1 MNTITKR
8 QLNQQTA
15 QALAAVTPLHPLLIT
30 ERGIARWRIEAV
42 DAPGD
47 PVAKLVAEGRVT
59 PAKANPQDWPEA
71 ACGPYTP
78 AQVDALFADSRG
90 TC

>member
-15 QALAAVTPLHPLLIT
+15 QALAAVTLRKPLLVT

-42 DAPGD
+42 DAPAD
-47 PVAKLVAEGRVT
+47 PVAKLRAEGRVT
-59 PAKANPQDWPEA
+59 PAKAKPQDWPAETGA
-71 ACGPYTP
+71 PYTP

-90 TC
+90 TH